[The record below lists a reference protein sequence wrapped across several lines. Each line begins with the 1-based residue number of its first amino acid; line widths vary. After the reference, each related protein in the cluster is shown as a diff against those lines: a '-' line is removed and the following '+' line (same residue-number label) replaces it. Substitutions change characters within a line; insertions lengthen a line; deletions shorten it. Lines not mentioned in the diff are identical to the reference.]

1 MGVLGVFFNFP
12 EGTDT
17 GIAFGFREVDQ
28 LAIGGGPDRWAW
40 GDDGVAWLP
49 AQSAPPM
56 QGNPSNFKGSVWAAK
71 SI

>member
-40 GDDGVAWLP
+40 GDDGVWVC
-49 AQSAPPM
+49 
-56 QGNPSNFKGSVWAAK
+56 F
-71 SI
+71 SIFQREQIQV

>member
-1 MGVLGVFFNFP
+1 MGVFFNFP

-40 GDDGVAWLP
+40 GDDGVWVC
-49 AQSAPPM
+49 
-56 QGNPSNFKGSVWAAK
+56 F
-71 SI
+71 SIFQREQIQV